1 VTMHEILVGIDVG
14 GTFTDLVVCDPAG
27 DGTIVV
33 KVPSN
38 RGAPDEAVLAALAK
52 SGVDSKRLRLIVH
65 GTTVATNALL
75 ERRGARAAF
84 ITTAGFR
91 DVLELGRTTRLVPNS
106 LYDPYFRR
114 PEPLI
119 GRSDRRVVDERV
131 RSDGSVEMPLDTS
144 AMEAI
149 GAALAKLEIESVAV
163 GFINAYRNPVHEQ
176 AAAAI
181 LRKYVPFVTL
191 STEVL
196 NEIREFERFSAAALN
211 AYVMPVMARYIGR
224 LSSAVRGEYRS
235 AGFYTVASHGGLL
248 TPEAASAAPVRTIL
262 SGPAAG
268 VAAAVHFSRETG
280 LANLIAYD
288 MGGTST
294 DVALIADGGLP
305 LKRETIL
312 EGIVLKV
319 PQLDINTVSA
329 GGGSIA
335 TLDTGG
341 ALQVG
346 PESAGAVPGPACYG
360 RGGEQATVTD
370 ANVLLGRLGEGQELG
385 QSLTIDRTKAEVAI
399 RRLSDSI
406 AMTPES
412 MADAIVRLAV
422 AKMAAAVFEMSVARG
437 HDPGDFALLSYGG
450 AGPLHAALVAE
461 ELGIP
466 MVVVPPAPGAF
477 SAFGTLCSALTKDRS
492 LTLLRDLDDRAFA
505 EAEQAMSEMAAALT
519 CEFRNEGVDTAACAS
534 EYQLD
539 LRYQGQAHELTVPIA
554 PGQCLK
560 SVIGRFEQS
569 FEREYGRRDSGRGVE
584 LVNARAI
591 VRKPMPTPSWT
602 AAGTPQTTGIAA
614 AGQQWRNLWIAGELI
629 ACPLVQRRE
638 IAPAATVDGPAIVE
652 EMSAT
657 TYVPPGWRLSIGQI
671 GELRLDRPAPPA
683 PSRRSL
689 QSEAPGRIGM

>member
-1 VTMHEILVGIDVG
+1 MEPLSSRCHPT
-14 GTFTDLVVCDPAG
+14 AG
-27 DGTIVV
+27 RPTRRCSLRW
-33 KVPSN
+33 PS
-38 RGAPDEAVLAALAK
+38 LA
-52 SGVDSKRLRLIVH
+52 SNSKRLRLIVH

-75 ERRGARAAF
+75 ERAGARAAF

-114 PEPLI
+114 PDPLI

-131 RSDGSVEMPLDTS
+131 RSDGSVEIPLDTS

-385 QSLTIDRTKAEVAI
+385 QSLTIDRSKAEAAI
-399 RRLSDSI
+399 RALSDRV
-406 AMTPES
+406 AMSPES

-505 EAEQAMSEMAAALT
+505 EAEQAMAEMAEALT

-554 PGQCLK
+554 PGQRLK
-560 SVIGRFEQS
+560 SVVGQFERS

-591 VRKPMPTPSWT
+591 VRTPMPTPSWT
-602 AAGTPQTTGIAA
+602 AAGTPQTTGAAA
-614 AGQQWRNLWIAGELI
+614 AGQPWRNLWIAGELV
-629 ACPLVQRRE
+629 ACPLVQRGE
-638 IAPAATVDGPAIVE
+638 IGPTATIEGPAIVE

-657 TYVPPGWRLSIGQI
+657 IYVPPGWRLSIGQI

-683 PSRRSL
+683 P
-689 QSEAPGRIGM
+689 EASGRIGM